1 MINNK
6 FLLFLF
12 LILSQGYLASS
23 QTARTQWEELNQVR
37 RDKFN
42 VVLPAV
48 MRENQIDMWIHVM
61 KGGNPDAL
69 ELDLGG
75 SSGYFIFTDRGGDRI
90 ERAVLGGGG
99 SLLRQCGAYDI
110 FESSRN
116 LKEFVETRDPQR
128 IGINMSDKIGVADGI
143 SHTDYLRLVEVI
155 GPKYA
160 GRIVS
165 AEKLIADF
173 RSRRVASEIALFARA
188 GEMTR
193 QILETALSNEV
204 ITPGVTT
211 LADVAWWIKEE
222 HMALGL
228 GNTTRLPAVFTRY
241 PDGHEIGSGN
251 HVIQRGEML
260 GIDFGVTYMNF
271 GTDMKRIAYVL
282 EEDETELPSHIAE
295 AFGHAVKV
303 RDILRQNTRPGRTGV
318 ETLELLFNKVE
329 EAGYVPM
336 EIEDQQVDP
345 DGIEVNIGMHSTGNA
360 GHCIG
365 PAIWTREPWRFQ
377 HMIHA
382 TNLLAFEFNIYY
394 PVEGWERGHKVYI
407 PMEDNVMITDD
418 GIVNLYPEIT
428 RVLLIR

>member
-1 MINNK
+1 LI
-6 FLLFLF
+6 FIAFGGLTLF
-12 LILSQGYLASS
+12 A

-42 VVLPAV
+42 VVLPQV
-48 MRENQIDMWIHVM
+48 MRENQIDMWIIVM
-61 KGGNPDAL
+61 KGGNPDPL
-69 ELDLGG
+69 SMDLGG

-110 FESSRN
+110 FESSGK
-116 LKEFVETRDPQR
+116 LKDFIEERDPKR
-128 IGINMSDKIGVADGI
+128 VGINTSDKIAVADGLT
-143 SHTDYLRLVEVI
+143 HTNYMKLVEVL
-155 GPKYA
+155 GPEYA
-160 GRIVS
+160 GRLVS

-173 RSRRVASEIALFARA
+173 RSRRVPGEIAIFARA

-211 LADVAWWIKEE
+211 LEDVAWWIREK
-222 HMALGL
+222 HMAMGL
-228 GNTTRLPAVFTRY
+228 GNTTRLPAVFVRY
-241 PDGHEIGSGN
+241 PDGHEIGSNN
-251 HVIQRGEML
+251 HVIMRGEMI

-282 EEDETELPSHIAE
+282 KEDETELPPEITE
-295 AFGHAVKV
+295 AFGHAMKV
-303 RDILRQNTRPGRTGV
+303 REIFRQNIKPGQTGE
-318 ETLELLFNKVE
+318 ETLELLYDKVE

-345 DGIEVNIGMHSTGNA
+345 DNIEVNIGMHSTGNA
-360 GHCIG
+360 GHCVG

-377 HMIHA
+377 HTIHD
-382 TNLLAFEFNIYY
+382 TNLLAYEFNIYY
-394 PVEGWERGHKVYI
+394 PVAGWKRGHKVYI
-407 PMEDNVMITDD
+407 PTEDNVMITQE

-428 RVLLIR
+428 KVLIIR